1 MLTSR
6 NPNYK
11 QIRSKCRFI
20 KIAVCWKIGMASR
33 KYKKQRRRENR
44 RIFEEFERA
53 RAARAVIG
61 GSEVVV
67 RSGHEQFKMAD
78 VLFDFIEPYA
88 EGARSDDDFRSLVMT
103 GKLCHSQRMAGEAF
117 SGRMNC
123 GWTRWSPILC
133 LIIESAIAAFW
144 RSKRACWQN

>member
-1 MLTSR
+1 
-6 NPNYK
+6 
-11 QIRSKCRFI
+11 FI

-53 RAARAVIG
+53 RAARAVLG

-103 GKLCHSQRMAGEAF
+103 GLVAW
-117 SGRMNC
+117 N
-123 GWTRWSPILC
+123 
-133 LIIESAIAAFW
+133 AALLP
-144 RSKRACWQN
+144 KQ